1 MTSLFNLTSLSSSY
15 FYQKNQQRMEFSY
28 EKLASGKRINTSADD
43 AAGLSIATR
52 MSTRLKSNASA
63 LRNIE
68 DDISLLQTAN
78 GSLTTV
84 TSILQRI
91 RELSLQAQNGTYSA
105 DDKQALQSEANALM
119 DSLDS
124 ITSTTTFNS
133 IPLLSTA
140 GLSFDGTSGAIKN
153 KTLKLTGTDSESIF
167 FDIHL
172 NPTSTNNFFLFE
184 SNKWSRRIAVDK
196 NGYFSAT
203 FYDSNHVIHSMT
215 SKKKFPI
222 PGDYNVGYT
231 FQSNPS
237 TNSYIATL
245 YVNGESIG
253 SLNLGNPLEPGVGPW
268 SFGETYAGTSDSLY
282 RTNGTYQSIRVY
294 KDDLTADEVK
304 NLANGNVTREDL
316 ALEYLFNEGKDN
328 TVTDTSDNQND
339 GTITGKTKWINELSL
354 HTGASASDTFSIGLS
369 KVDTKTLGI
378 HGLDISNEQALHQL
392 DTALETVTSQTSKF
406 AQFQTSL
413 EAKKET
419 LYSSETPLKQTISQ
433 IEDADVAEEMS
444 TLTKEKMIL
453 QSSLSILAHSREMTE
468 SFSRLFTEL

>member
-1 MTSLFNLTSLSSSY
+1 MTSLFNVTSLSSSY
-15 FYQKNQQRMEFSY
+15 FYQKNQQKIDSSY
-28 EKLASGKRINTSADD
+28 EKLASGKRINRSADD
-43 AAGLSIATR
+43 AAGLSISTR
-52 MSTRLKSNASA
+52 MSTRLKSNTSA
-63 LRNIE
+63 LKNIE
-68 DDISLLQTAN
+68 DGISLLQTAS

-91 RELSLQAQNGTYSA
+91 RELSLQAQNGTYNSS
-105 DDKQALQSEANALM
+105 DKQSLQNEANTLLN
-119 DSLDS
+119 SLDS
-124 ITSTTTFNS
+124 ITSATTFNG

-184 SNKWSRRIAVDK
+184 SNKWSRRIMVDK

-203 FYDSNHVIHSMT
+203 FYDSNHVIHSLT

-231 FQSNPS
+231 FKSDPI

-245 YVNGESIG
+245 YVNGDSIG
-253 SLNLGNPLEPGVGPW
+253 SLNIGKPLEPGIGPW

-282 RTNGTYQSIRVY
+282 RTNGTYHSIRVY
-294 KDDLTADEVK
+294 KDDLTAEEAK
-304 NLANGNVTREDL
+304 RLANGNVTRDNL
-316 ALEYLFNEGKDN
+316 ALEYLFNEGKDQ
-328 TVTDTSDNQND
+328 TVTDTSNNQND
-339 GTITGKTKWINELSL
+339 GTITGKTKWENELSL

-369 KVDTKTLGI
+369 KIDTKTLGI
-378 HGLDISNEQALHQL
+378 HGLDISSVQALGQI
-392 DTALETVTSQTSKF
+392 DTALETVTMQTSKF
-406 AQFQTSL
+406 AQFQHTL
-413 EAKKET
+413 ETKKET
-419 LYSSETPLKQTISQ
+419 LYSSDNPLKQTISG

-444 TLTKEKMIL
+444 QLTKEKMIL
-453 QSSLSILAHSREMTE
+453 QSYLAISAHTKEIAI